1 MAPVLRL
8 AGLALA
14 AGLVGCTLLLDTP
27 EPRQCTTTADCES
40 RPALRNRVCA
50 EGFCVNPQTAFT
62 PVAADGGS
70 GCVSTALCTQA
81 NSNRPSRCPRTGEP
95 CVPWE
100 TPDCPVVAGA
110 WDNPNALVV
119 GVLTPLSV
127 LQHNKSLLKVPYI
140 QRYIRGVNLA
150 MLELNE
156 SLGLGL
162 SVGLDRRPLA
172 VVHCDSWDD
181 PAHADAM
188 FDHLVDTVGAQ
199 AVIVTTAEDVA
210 RVAEKAARK
219 KIVLVSS
226 DSQVKAPDGP
236 LVWRTQPPIAPE
248 GKLAAWRVGQL
259 ETKIR
264 ADLDL
269 APSADI
275 KVVSLAEGTATAKA
289 FAESFAASVTFNG
302 KGALAN
308 GASFVVVQAENPR
321 DVTVDHIGYAQKIAA
336 EHPHVIVVAMGQDF
350 PTYYVRTIE
359 DEWPVGAPRPYYV
372 LSNLSHEVTPYAP
385 VIGLDDELR
394 KRFSGTRPAISR
406 ELQANV
412 DAYVLRYRQE
422 YNNQAPDSN
431 HSGYEAFY
439 ALAYAMAAASQQ
451 SMMDGPHISTG
462 FESLVAGS
470 LIDVGPG
477 QASTALGLLSAKGSI
492 DLRGMWSTLDWDK
505 LTREVH
511 TDRTMFCFGRD
522 GAGELFVDTDAGVSF
537 SDATGAVT
545 GTYACP

>member
-210 RVAEKAARK
+210 RVAEGGAQEDHPRVVGLAGEGARRPARVANAAAHRAGGKARRLARRPTG
-219 KIVLVSS
+219 
-226 DSQVKAPDGP
+226 DQDPRRPRPRA
-236 LVWRTQPPIAPE
+236 
-248 GKLAAWRVGQL
+248 VGRHQGGEL
-259 ETKIR
+259 GR
-264 ADLDL
+264 RHRY
-269 APSADI
+269 
-275 KVVSLAEGTATAKA
+275 GKA

-492 DLRGMWSTLDWDK
+492 DLAG
-505 LTREVH
+505 
-511 TDRTMFCFGRD
+511 CGRR
-522 GAGELFVDTDAGVSF
+522 SI
-537 SDATGAVT
+537 
-545 GTYACP
+545 GTS